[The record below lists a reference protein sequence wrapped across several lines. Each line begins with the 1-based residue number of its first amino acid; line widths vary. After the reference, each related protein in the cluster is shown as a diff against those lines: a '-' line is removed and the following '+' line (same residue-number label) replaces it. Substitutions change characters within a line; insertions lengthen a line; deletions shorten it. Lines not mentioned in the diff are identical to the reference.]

1 MADTFKRFTER
12 ARLVLTLAQ
21 EEARRF
27 NHNYIGTEHLLLAL
41 VREGDGVAARVL
53 TNLGVQLPKVRS
65 AVEFIIGHGVG
76 EVVGEIGLTPRAK
89 NVIELAVAEAR
100 RLAHYDIGTEHL
112 LLGMVREG
120 EGIAAGVL
128 ESMGVSLALVRDQV
142 MQIIDQS
149 GGYGSM
155 PGPAGKPTLRELRRV
170 LPVAQT
176 ERAAGVEVTVLSL
189 ETYADGFLVNLRL
202 LPLEGE
208 PSAARYLPILAVE
221 ANDDRGGRYEGE
233 ARGVPWADRRQWRLS
248 YAFQPALDPT
258 AQSLNLRFPQAQW
271 LSSLG
276 QGSETLTG
284 PWAFTIALA

>member
-1 MADTFKRFTER
+1 
-12 ARLVLTLAQ
+12 
-21 EEARRF
+21 
-27 NHNYIGTEHLLLAL
+27 LLAL

-53 TNLGVQLPKVRS
+53 SNLGVKLPKVRS

-100 RLAHYDIGTEHL
+100 RLNHHYIGTEHL

-128 ESMGVSLALVRDQV
+128 ESLGVNLELVRGQV

-149 GGYGSM
+149 GSYGSTRGHVM
-155 PGPAGKPTLRELRRV
+155 KPALRELLGV
-170 LPVAQT
+170 VAVAQVGM
-176 ERAAGVEVTVLSL
+176 AADLEVTVLSL

-202 LPLEGE
+202 LPLKGLAV
-208 PSAARYLPILAVE
+208 AAQQLPVLAVE
-221 ANDDRGGRYEGE
+221 ANDDRGGRYDGE
-233 ARGVPWADRRQWRLS
+233 ARGVPWADAQQWRLS

-258 AQSLNLRFPQAQW
+258 AQTLHLRFPQVQW

-284 PWAFTIALA
+284 PWAFTIALG